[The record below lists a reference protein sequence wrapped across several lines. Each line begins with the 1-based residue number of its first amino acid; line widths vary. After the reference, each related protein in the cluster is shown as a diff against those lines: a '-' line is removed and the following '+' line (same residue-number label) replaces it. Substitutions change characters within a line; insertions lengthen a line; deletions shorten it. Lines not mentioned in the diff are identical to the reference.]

1 MLLCVF
7 LSLLLVYS
15 LKSGDVCV
23 EYLLEDL
30 PTYATPGLQASPSL
44 LVVDRHANPNA
55 SMLSLLLSV
64 LWYSQLLDSPADS
77 AAYNICIYIYILGRP
92 VAS

>member
-1 MLLCVF
+1 MLLCAF
-7 LSLLLVYS
+7 LSLLLVYT

-64 LWYSQLLDSPADS
+64 LWYSQLLDSPLVRQ
-77 AAYNICIYIYILGRP
+77 ILRHIIYVYIF
-92 VAS
+92 